1 MHKLKT
7 GDYAT
12 AVVVFAMML
21 FGILI
26 FVFAAPASAANI
38 TRVFDCTGPD
48 CSRLIAK
55 PNDYLDMSD
64 GTDSKPCV
72 ASNGAPLTTCLA
84 GACAYDTTGNELS
97 FCDSTGTWQ
106 PIGGGGSTAP
116 YGVISSTIWPYPK
129 MWGLVTGN
137 AWFGTSGGKTT
148 IGTDTTPDTA
158 EIKLLN
164 PTVASYRVTA
174 VGLTNSGSE
183 VEVPVVSLLTGATLV
198 GSGSR
203 IPVETAL
210 MRVYT
215 TAQSAF
221 MGWSLQRTN
230 PTPVDGAT
238 AEIMNVG
245 SVVVSFFDARL
256 INAWGTASNGFIAAS
271 CGSFFEDSTGVPKPM
286 CVAGVACN
294 LAQWD
299 SIQVRFCAS
308 CEYTSTSDPFPTY
321 AGQWIVTGCAEM
333 TDVLD

>member
-7 GDYAT
+7 GDYAI

-84 GACAYDTTGNELS
+84 GACAYDTTGNELN

-106 PIGGGGSTAP
+106 PIGGGSSTAP
-116 YGVISSTIWPYPK
+116 YGVISTGTWYPV
-129 MWGLVTGN
+129 MWGLVTGH
-137 AWFGTSGGKTT
+137 AWFGTSDGHTW
-148 IGTDTTPDTA
+148 IGTNTTPDTA

-183 VEVPVVSLLTGATLV
+183 VEVPVVSVLTGATLG

-203 IPVETAL
+203 IPVEAAV
-210 MRVYT
+210 MRVS
-215 TAQSAF
+215 TASPTGF
-221 MGWSLQRTN
+221 YGWGLQRTN

-238 AEIMNVG
+238 AEIMNIG
-245 SVVVSFFDARL
+245 SVVVTFFDARFV
-256 INAWGTASNGFIAAS
+256 NAWGTASNGFIAAS
-271 CGSFFEDSTGVPKPM
+271 CGSFFEDSAGVPKPM
-286 CVAGVACN
+286 CTAGVGCN
-294 LAQWD
+294 LGQWD

-308 CEYTSTSDPFPTY
+308 CAYTSAATPFPTY

-333 TDVLD
+333 TDVLE

>member
-84 GACAYDTTGNELS
+84 GACAYDTTGNELN

-106 PIGGGGSTAP
+106 PIGGGGGSTAP
-116 YGVISSTIWPYPK
+116 YGVITSTIWPYPK
-129 MWGLVTGN
+129 MWGL
-137 AWFGTSGGKTT
+137 GTSDGDTT

-210 MRVYT
+210 MRV
-215 TAQSAF
+215 SAAAHPAF
-221 MGWSLQRTN
+221 TGWGLQRIN

-245 SVVVSFFDARL
+245 SVVVNFWDARFL
-256 INAWGTASNGFIAAS
+256 NVWGTASNGFIAAS
-271 CGSFFEDSTGVPKPM
+271 CGSFFEDSTGFVR
-286 CVAGVACN
+286 VA
-294 LAQWD
+294 
-299 SIQVRFCAS
+299 AS
-308 CEYTSTSDPFPTY
+308 HRPRIPSQRMRANGLSRAAPR
-321 AGQWIVTGCAEM
+321 
-333 TDVLD
+333 